1 MTEET
6 GVKFRSPR
14 VEDFMKDETI
24 DQDHNFMYEEG
35 EKNPSVKQW
44 KRRKTR

>member
-14 VEDFMKDETI
+14 VEDFMEETT

-44 KRRKTR
+44 KHRKTR